1 MFIKPLG
8 VPFPYLTKAL
18 MWPSPLFSFASSDT
32 PKTQHVLY
40 PGESSLI
47 KGASEKRERDF
58 CAGRYCAHQVLG
70 RLGYEGIPVLKDING
85 APTWPMNIVGSIS
98 HSGEVA
104 IAVAAYTEHIR
115 SLGVDIQ
122 EHGKPFPRDVLYSFF
137 RSEEINA
144 ILKVQPTLISYHA
157 YAIFSAKE
165 SVLKCCYTAFGYLL
179 EFTDISIEMD
189 LAGGNF
195 SVRIPQ
201 HSIGEG
207 FCNRNRLLS
216 GQVSIDDS
224 YIYTGIWLKRE
235 HSSK

>member
-1 MFIKPLG
+1 
-8 VPFPYLTKAL
+8 
-18 MWPSPLFSFASSDT
+18 
-32 PKTQHVLY
+32 
-40 PGESSLI
+40 
-47 KGASEKRERDF
+47 
-58 CAGRYCAHQVLG
+58 
-70 RLGYEGIPVLKDING
+70 
-85 APTWPMNIVGSIS
+85 
-98 HSGEVA
+98 
-104 IAVAAYTEHIR
+104 
-115 SLGVDIQ
+115 
-122 EHGKPFPRDVLYSFF
+122 
-137 RSEEINA
+137 
-144 ILKVQPTLISYHA
+144 
-157 YAIFSAKE
+157 
-165 SVLKCCYTAFGYLL
+165 VLKCCYTAFGYLL